1 MPATDPNLL
10 MADASCFSCL
20 GMSQFEAMQIALWD
34 SVSQNIAPAVETF
47 HILSNVGDSLISQVG
62 DNLVYQ

>member
-1 MPATDPNLL
+1 MPATPAQTLL
-10 MADASCFSCL
+10 ESASCFSCL
-20 GMSQFEAMQIALWD
+20 GMSQFEAMLLTEWD
-34 SVSQNIAPAVETF
+34 LISQNIAPAVETF